1 MNPIFR
7 ENRWFIVI
15 SLLFFG
21 IIAYF
26 SMIIPYGDEIIRLN
40 GLRHAPWNAVFIFFT
55 KLGEIE
61 VWVIAAIFLAIF
73 KNYRAGLIVLLAGLT
88 VLLSAFLA
96 KDVLHTDRPAAY
108 LSSINREKEV
118 VFVPNVEVF
127 RGKTSFPSGHTMS
140 AFAFWGMMAIVSR
153 RRVWVDIFCALIAC
167 GVGFSR
173 IFLCE
178 HFLVDVGAGGSLGLL
193 IFFIFWQISRNTRF
207 LTRPVFFKSVLKKSY
222 F

>member
-1 MNPIFR
+1 MTQIFR
-7 ENRWFIVI
+7 ENRWFILI
-15 SLLFFG
+15 SLLFFA

-26 SMIIPYGDEIIRLN
+26 SMIIPYGEEIIRLN
-40 GLRHAPWNAVFIFFT
+40 NLRFEPCNSVFIFWT
-55 KLGEIE
+55 KLGEE
-61 VWVIAAIFLAIF
+61 AVWLIAFVFLATF
-73 KNYRAGLIVLLAGLT
+73 KNYRSGLMVLLAGIT

-96 KDVLHTDRPAAY
+96 KELLHTERPATY
-108 LSSINREKEV
+108 LASINRVNEV
-118 VFVPNVEVF
+118 VFVPNVDVY

-140 AFAFWGMMAIVSR
+140 AFAFWGMMAVVSR
-153 RRVWVDIFCALIAC
+153 RRVWVDVICAFFAC

-173 IFLCE
+173 VFLCN

-207 LTRPVFFKSVLKKSY
+207 LTNPLFFRSILGKSY